1 MKSFFSVVCESD
13 EILNYQ
19 RYQPH
24 NIMPQTNVPSG
35 EVNIASKLKSNLS
48 LRLKSIRSAVEVES
62 TIEPRVGCINR

>member
-19 RYQPH
+19 RYQPR
-24 NIMPQTNVPSG
+24 NIMPQTNIPSG
-35 EVNIASKLKSNLS
+35 EVNIASKLKAHLS

-62 TIEPRVGCINR
+62 TIEPCVGYINR